1 MTNSPSLKNLITPPV
16 APIVVATTNRK
27 KLGEMRL
34 LLEPLGYQLRNL
46 ADFEKTIE
54 IDESGITFIENARLK
69 AVGQAR
75 FLGHWCIG
83 EDSGLVVPA
92 LNGAPGIY
100 SARYSGERANDEA
113 NNRLL
118 LENMSAFSGNQRAA
132 YYISTAVLADP
143 EGNIHIETEG
153 RCWGRIITTPRGV
166 HGFGYDPLFEIPEY
180 HLTFAELGS
189 TVKSVL
195 SHRARAME
203 LFKRQLVGRFVS

>member
-1 MTNSPSLKNLITPPV
+1 MTNSSALKNLITPPA
-16 APIVVATTNRK
+16 APIVVATTNKK

-46 ADFEKTIE
+46 SDFEKS
-54 IDESGITFIENARLK
+54 IDVEETGSIFIENARLK
-69 AVGQAR
+69 AIGQAR

-83 EDSGLVVPA
+83 EDSGLVVPS

-100 SARYSGERANDEA
+100 SARYSGPAASDES

-118 LENMSAFSGNQRAA
+118 LENMSSLAGSQRFA
-132 YYISTAVLADP
+132 YYVSTAVLADP
-143 EGNIHIETEG
+143 EGNIHIEAEG
-153 RCWGRIITTPRGV
+153 RCWGRILTAPRGE

-180 HLTFAELGS
+180 HLTFAELGA

-203 LFKRQLVGRFVS
+203 LFKRQLVARFVS

>member
-1 MTNSPSLKNLITPPV
+1 M
-16 APIVVATTNRK
+16 VATTNKK

-46 ADFEKTIE
+46 SDFEKS
-54 IDESGITFIENARLK
+54 IDVEETGSTFIENARLK
-69 AVGQAR
+69 AIGQAR

-83 EDSGLVVPA
+83 EDSGLVVPS

-100 SARYSGERANDEA
+100 SARYSGPAASDES

-118 LENMSAFSGNQRAA
+118 LENMSSLAGSQRSA
-132 YYISTAVLADP
+132 YYVSTAVLADP
-143 EGNIHIETEG
+143 EGNIHIESEG
-153 RCWGRIITTPRGV
+153 RCWGRILTAPRGE

-180 HLTFAELGS
+180 HLTFAELGA

-203 LFKRQLVGRFVS
+203 LFKRQLVARFVS

>member
-1 MTNSPSLKNLITPPV
+1 MTNSSALKNLITPPA

-46 ADFEKTIE
+46 SDFDQSIDIE
-54 IDESGITFIENARLK
+54 ETGSTFIENARLK
-69 AVGQAR
+69 AIGQAR

-100 SARYSGERANDEA
+100 SARYSGPAANDES

-118 LENMSAFSGNQRAA
+118 LENMGAFTGNQRLA
-132 YYISTAVLADP
+132 YYVSTAVLADP

-153 RCWGRIITTPRGV
+153 RCWGRILTTPRGEQ
-166 HGFGYDPLFEIPEY
+166 GFGYDPLFEIPEY
-180 HLTFAELGS
+180 HLTFAELGA

-195 SHRARAME
+195 SHRARALE
-203 LFKRQLVGRFVS
+203 LFKRQLAARFVS